1 MSKRF
6 PPSRLRGSL
15 RWAAYIAVLAV
26 LGAPL
31 LAKLLL
37 DTTPRLPADPV
48 PAALEGVLTAV
59 FDPDLCTTGAMAAQ
73 DLRGRLDRSALS
85 DWRIDSTGVRSDE
98 CVTWALSQSNP
109 ERRRTI
115 TLISALSPEVR
126 TALEEVRDET
136 YVRCLAKEQAI
147 DLVTSTLA
155 ELGETGFEVRTDGP
169 FQVPLDREREVK
181 EHFEAGC
188 WMYST
193 VAWFDGRP
201 VFFVS
206 GK

>member
-1 MSKRF
+1 MSKRCR
-6 PPSRLRGSL
+6 PSRLRDSL
-15 RWAAYIAVLAV
+15 PWIAYIGLAALLV
-26 LGAPL
+26 ALL
-31 LAKLLL
+31 LAQLLL
-37 DTTPRLPADPV
+37 DTTPRLPPDPV
-48 PAALEGVLTAV
+48 PADVEGVLTAV
-59 FDPDLCTTGAMAAQ
+59 FPTDLCTTAAMAAQ
-73 DLRGRLDRSALS
+73 DLRERLDRSGLA
-85 DWRIDSTGVRSDE
+85 DWSIDSTGVRSDE

-126 TALEEVRDET
+126 TALEEVREAT

-147 DLVTSTLA
+147 DLVTSTLT

-169 FQVPLDREREVK
+169 FQVPLDREREVT
-181 EHFEAGC
+181 EHYEAGC

-193 VAWFDGRP
+193 VAWIDGRP
-201 VFFVS
+201 VFYVS